1 VTKQEQEPHLAIRQS
16 PVHHDSSPT
25 PNVHTQCGIL
35 TETRCIVR
43 IQWTSLAPPPPRLVK
58 SNATPAQTP
67 LALGCGYLFLAVL
80 ILVLRSFIY
89 SDEITIIDGA
99 LKAITGTR
107 IRSERKA
114 EAELWIFALPLLGII
129 NYY

>member
-1 VTKQEQEPHLAIRQS
+1 MTPVQRQ
-16 PVHHDSSPT
+16 T
-25 PNVHTQCGIL
+25 CTLQCGIL

-43 IQWTSLAPPPPRLVK
+43 IQWTLPPPRLVK
-58 SNATPAQTP
+58 SNATLAQTT

-89 SDEITIIDGA
+89 SDEVTIIDGA

-114 EAELWIFALPLLGII
+114 EAELWIFALPLLGTRD
-129 NYY
+129 Y